1 MTMNTDLVVLGG
13 GPGGYV
19 AAIRAAQLGMQVVLV
34 EKAKVGGICLH
45 KGCIPTKSLLH
56 SGETLR
62 LMQSV
67 ATFGGIIEGKV
78 GIDFAKI
85 QARKATVVDQLYRG
99 VQGLMK
105 KNKIT
110 VLNGTGAVLGPSIF
124 SPVSGTVSV
133 TFDDKSKEDV
143 MIVPKHVIIAT
154 GSSPK
159 TLPSLPI
166 DEKMILTSN
175 GMLELTSLP
184 KKVAII
190 GGGVIGVEWASLL
203 NDFGVDVTIVEFL
216 DQLVINESQT
226 IARELQKQLEN
237 RGIHIQLGA
246 KVEQATIKNK
256 QVALTIAEQSNPL
269 IVDKVMV
276 AIGRQP
282 NVEGIGLQNT
292 SIKYSA
298 KGITHNAFYQTTVD
312 HIYAIGDVIDTLQLA
327 HVAMKEGIIA
337 VEHMAGLPVAP
348 LNYNDVPRCTYTDP
362 EIASVGYTSSNYP
375 QDRDVKIGRFNFNAN
390 AKAIIL
396 GDTAGFVEVLRDV
409 LTDDIIGVS
418 IIGAH
423 ATDMIAEM
431 SDAMYLD
438 ASATE
443 IGDAVH
449 PHPSLSEAIQEATLD
464 THKIAIHK

>member
-62 LMQSV
+62 LMQSA
-67 ATFGGIIEGKV
+67 ATFGGILEGKV

-175 GMLELTSLP
+175 GMLELTALP

-216 DQLVINESQT
+216 DQLVINESQSHPT
-226 IARELQKQLEN
+226 RRQSGTGNDQK
-237 RGIHIQLGA
+237 
-246 KVEQATIKNK
+246 
-256 QVALTIAEQSNPL
+256 
-269 IVDKVMV
+269 
-276 AIGRQP
+276 
-282 NVEGIGLQNT
+282 
-292 SIKYSA
+292 
-298 KGITHNAFYQTTVD
+298 
-312 HIYAIGDVIDTLQLA
+312 
-327 HVAMKEGIIA
+327 
-337 VEHMAGLPVAP
+337 
-348 LNYNDVPRCTYTDP
+348 
-362 EIASVGYTSSNYP
+362 
-375 QDRDVKIGRFNFNAN
+375 
-390 AKAIIL
+390 
-396 GDTAGFVEVLRDV
+396 
-409 LTDDIIGVS
+409 
-418 IIGAH
+418 
-423 ATDMIAEM
+423 
-431 SDAMYLD
+431 
-438 ASATE
+438 
-443 IGDAVH
+443 
-449 PHPSLSEAIQEATLD
+449 
-464 THKIAIHK
+464 

>member
-1 MTMNTDLVVLGG
+1 MTMKADLVVLGG

-45 KGCIPTKSLLH
+45 KGCIPTKSLLN
-56 SGETLR
+56 SGESLR
-62 LMQSV
+62 LMRSSAV
-67 ATFGGIIEGKV
+67 FGGITKEKIKV
-78 GIDFAKI
+78 DFTKI
-85 QARKATVVDQLYRG
+85 QARKAAVVDQLYRG
-99 VQGLMK
+99 VLGLMK

-133 TFDDKSKEDV
+133 TFTDKTKEDV

-154 GSSPK
+154 GSHPK
-159 TLPSLPI
+159 TLPNLPI
-166 DEKMILTSN
+166 DEDMILTSN
-175 GMLELTSLP
+175 GMLELTALP
-184 KKVAII
+184 KTIAIV

-203 NDFGVDVTIVEFL
+203 NDLGVDVTIIEFL

-226 IARELQKQLEN
+226 IARELKKQLET
-237 RGIHIQLGA
+237 RGIHVRLNT
-246 KVEQATIKNK
+246 KVANAEIKDQ
-256 QVALTIAEQSNPL
+256 QVMLTIANQSDPI
-269 IVDKVMV
+269 IVNKVMV

-282 NVEGIGLQNT
+282 NVEGIALQNT

-298 KGITHNAFYQTTVD
+298 KGIDHNAFYQTTEA

-327 HVAMKEGIIA
+327 HVAMKDGIIA
-337 VEHMAGLPVAP
+337 VEHMAGHQVAP
-348 LNYNDVPRCTYTDP
+348 LNYNMMPRCTYTDP

-375 QDRDVKIGRFNFNAN
+375 QDREVKIGRFNFNSN
-390 AKAIIL
+390 AKALIS
-396 GDTAGFVEVLRDV
+396 GDTVGFVEVLQDV
-409 LTDDIIGVS
+409 ATDDIIGVS
-418 IIGAH
+418 MIGVH

-431 SDAMYLD
+431 SDAMYLN

-443 IGDAVH
+443 IGEAVH

-464 THKIAIHK
+464 THNLAIHK

>member
-175 GMLELTSLP
+175 GMLELTALP

>member
-62 LMQSV
+62 LMQSA

-175 GMLELTSLP
+175 GMLELTALP

-298 KGITHNAFYQTTVD
+298 KGITHNAFYQTTED

-337 VEHMAGLPVAP
+337 VEHMAGLPVAS

-409 LTDDIIGVS
+409 VTDDIIGVS
-418 IIGAH
+418 IIGTH

>member
-62 LMQSV
+62 LMQSA

-78 GIDFAKI
+78 GVDFAKI

-175 GMLELTSLP
+175 GMLELTALP

-256 QVALTIAEQSNPL
+256 QVALTIAEQSDPL

-298 KGITHNAFYQTTVD
+298 KGITHNAFYQTTED

-348 LNYNDVPRCTYTDP
+348 LNYNVIPRCTYTDP

-396 GDTAGFVEVLRDV
+396 GDT
-409 LTDDIIGVS
+409 
-418 IIGAH
+418 
-423 ATDMIAEM
+423 
-431 SDAMYLD
+431 
-438 ASATE
+438 
-443 IGDAVH
+443 
-449 PHPSLSEAIQEATLD
+449 
-464 THKIAIHK
+464 

>member
-1 MTMNTDLVVLGG
+1 MTAITAIDGEGPYSPERAGSLPLVDFVAKVLAERLTLAQVKKLLASQSGLRSYLNDISIKNIVARIAEGDETAKFYLDRYSIYQIKKQIAEMAGVLNGQVDVIILTGGAAYATAVTAPLQHDLAWIAPVVVRRGEMEMQALYEGVMRVLNHEEPVRVYQSDASTIKRGNWQMTMNTDLVVLGG

-62 LMQSV
+62 LMQSA

-175 GMLELTSLP
+175 GMLELTALP
-184 KKVAII
+184 KNSQSSEAVSS
-190 GGGVIGVEWASLL
+190 ASNGLL
-203 NDFGVDVTIVEFL
+203 CLMT
-216 DQLVINESQT
+216 
-226 IARELQKQLEN
+226 
-237 RGIHIQLGA
+237 LGW
-246 KVEQATIKNK
+246 
-256 QVALTIAEQSNPL
+256 
-269 IVDKVMV
+269 
-276 AIGRQP
+276 
-282 NVEGIGLQNT
+282 
-292 SIKYSA
+292 
-298 KGITHNAFYQTTVD
+298 
-312 HIYAIGDVIDTLQLA
+312 
-327 HVAMKEGIIA
+327 
-337 VEHMAGLPVAP
+337 
-348 LNYNDVPRCTYTDP
+348 
-362 EIASVGYTSSNYP
+362 
-375 QDRDVKIGRFNFNAN
+375 
-390 AKAIIL
+390 
-396 GDTAGFVEVLRDV
+396 
-409 LTDDIIGVS
+409 
-418 IIGAH
+418 
-423 ATDMIAEM
+423 M
-431 SDAMYLD
+431 S
-438 ASATE
+438 
-443 IGDAVH
+443 
-449 PHPSLSEAIQEATLD
+449 PSLNFWINW
-464 THKIAIHK
+464 

>member
-1 MTMNTDLVVLGG
+1 
-13 GPGGYV
+13 
-19 AAIRAAQLGMQVVLV
+19 
-34 EKAKVGGICLH
+34 
-45 KGCIPTKSLLH
+45 
-56 SGETLR
+56 
-62 LMQSV
+62 
-67 ATFGGIIEGKV
+67 
-78 GIDFAKI
+78 
-85 QARKATVVDQLYRG
+85 
-99 VQGLMK
+99 
-105 KNKIT
+105 
-110 VLNGTGAVLGPSIF
+110 
-124 SPVSGTVSV
+124 
-133 TFDDKSKEDV
+133 

-175 GMLELTSLP
+175 GMLELTALP

-216 DQLVINESQT
+216 DQLVINESQS

-256 QVALTIAEQSNPL
+256 QVALTIAEQTDPL

-298 KGITHNAFYQTTVD
+298 KGITHNAFYQTTED

-409 LTDDIIGVS
+409 VTDDIIGVS

>member
-62 LMQSV
+62 LMQSA

-175 GMLELTSLP
+175 GMLELTALP

-216 DQLVINESQT
+216 DQLVINESQS

-256 QVALTIAEQSNPL
+256 QVALTIAEQTDPL

-282 NVEGIGLQNT
+282 NVEDIGLQNT

-298 KGITHNAFYQTTVD
+298 QGITHNAFYQTTED

-337 VEHMAGLPVAP
+337 VEHMAVYQLHRLITMLYRVIRTPIQKLPV
-348 LNYNDVPRCTYTDP
+348 
-362 EIASVGYTSSNYP
+362 S
-375 QDRDVKIGRFNFNAN
+375 
-390 AKAIIL
+390 AI
-396 GDTAGFVEVLRDV
+396 
-409 LTDDIIGVS
+409 
-418 IIGAH
+418 
-423 ATDMIAEM
+423 
-431 SDAMYLD
+431 
-438 ASATE
+438 
-443 IGDAVH
+443 
-449 PHPSLSEAIQEATLD
+449 PHPIIR
-464 THKIAIHK
+464 KIAT

>member
-62 LMQSV
+62 LMQSA

-175 GMLELTSLP
+175 GMLELTALP

-256 QVALTIAEQSNPL
+256 QVALTIAEQTDPL

-298 KGITHNAFYQTTVD
+298 KGIIHNAFYQTTED

-409 LTDDIIGVS
+409 VTDDIIGVS